1 MYNVFTCGRYGKT
14 TRPEIQPNLAQMFL
28 LEFTKEEIG
37 TGLIS
42 SLIILPPVIIM
53 VLLFRKGRAG
63 TKHKSRFDKVVEEAA
78 EKGLINI
85 PEESFK
91 RPPNSNE

>member
-1 MYNVFTCGRYGKT
+1 MCNVCKFIEKKCDRYGKT
-14 TRPEIQPNLAQMFL
+14 TRSEIMPNLAQMFL

-53 VLLFRKGRAG
+53 VLLFRKGKAG
-63 TKHKSRFDKVVEEAA
+63 DEF
-78 EKGLINI
+78 L
-85 PEESFK
+85 
-91 RPPNSNE
+91 